1 MPGARIRC
9 VGAIVHDRDGRLLL
23 IRRGH
28 PPAEGLWSLPGGRV
42 EPGEDDATAVARE
55 VAEETG
61 LAVKP
66 VRLVGSVLRDAPG
79 GDVFEIY
86 DYACAVTGG
95 RVQAGD
101 DAADAAWFPAA
112 ELRRLPTSP
121 GLLEALTGWG
131 VLDRGPEPSDD

>member
-66 VRLVGSVLRDAPG
+66 VRLVGSVLRDTPG